1 MSELSPLIKDLALIL
16 GVAGV
21 LSLLFKW
28 LKQPVVLAYIV
39 AGMIISFIIPKTSP
53 EHGNIETWAEIGIIF
68 LLFGLG
74 LEFSFKKLMKV
85 GSTALIATII
95 IVVSMIGLGYLTGL
109 CFGWSHMTSLFLGA
123 MLCMSSTMI
132 IIKVYDD
139 LHLTNKSFAGIVL
152 GILIIEDLVAVLLMV
167 LLSTIAVSQRFE
179 GVEMMFSLFKLVA
192 FLLFWFFLGTYLIPT
207 VLRRMKRFF
216 NDETLLIFS
225 LGLCLGMV
233 YLATRAGF
241 SAALG
246 AFIMGSILAETL
258 DSERI
263 EKMTLP
269 IKDLFGAIFFVSVGM
284 MIQLSALGE
293 YIVPILIISCLVV
306 LGQAFFATTGVLLSG
321 QNLRTSISAGFSLTQ
336 IGEFSFIIGSLGL
349 SFGVIEDS
357 LYQIIVSV
365 SVVTIIVTPYVMK
378 MADPACQFLERKLPE
393 NWQNFLNKN
402 ASGAKPLNQNNLW
415 KKFLHSLIIY
425 TLIYYILCIT
435 IAFFMLRYGAPLIQ
449 EYVPGIKGNL
459 ISAVLIL
466 ALISPFL
473 RIIIVSQ
480 DGSVEFLRL
489 WKANK
494 SYRGPLIST
503 IVIRVLL
510 CAGLIMYILLSL
522 FHTHSIIAF
531 ALALGILLLFLASRH
546 LRTQTIKMERRFRTN
561 LNEKE
566 QYEEAK
572 NPVSKGFTNHLLE
585 RDLHLSEFLI
595 QPYYSIVGKTL
606 KEMGFRQAYG
616 VNVVTIVRE
625 GIHINIPNGEER
637 IYPNDH
643 LIVLGTD
650 EQMELFQRQLEEKKK
665 KYVDY
670 QEQLTEKVCL
680 RQIEVEPDSHL
691 IGKNI
696 QTARIQEDFDCLVV
710 GIERNGCSMQNPGL
724 DLVFEEGDIIWLV
737 GVDKNIRKLKTKFTA
752 SGIQLK

>member
-1 MSELSPLIKDLALIL
+1 MSELSPLIVNLALIL
-16 GVAGV
+16 GVAGI

-39 AGMIISFIIPKTSP
+39 AGILLSFIISEP
-53 EHGNIETWAEIGIIF
+53 ENIETWAEIGIIF

-109 CFGWSHMTSLFLGA
+109 CFGWSHLTSLFLGA

-139 LHLTNKSFAGIVL
+139 LHLTNKGFAGIVL

-179 GVEMMFSLFKLVA
+179 GMEMLFSLFKLVA
-192 FLLFWFFLGTYLIPT
+192 FLLFWFLLGTYLIPT
-207 VLRRMKRFF
+207 VLRKMKRFF

-225 LGLCLGMV
+225 LALCLGMV

-263 EKMTLP
+263 EKLTLP

-284 MIQLSALGE
+284 MMQLSVLGE
-293 YIVPILIISCLVV
+293 YMAPILIISMVV
-306 LGQAFFATTGVLLSG
+306 IFGQVFFATSGVLLAG
-321 QNLRTSISAGFSLTQ
+321 QNLRTAISSSFSLTQ
-336 IGEFSFIIGSLGL
+336 IGEFSYIIGSLGL
-349 SFGVIEDS
+349 ALGVIEVS

-365 SVVTIIVTPYVMK
+365 SVITIFATPFVMRL
-378 MADPACQFLERKLPE
+378 ADPAYRFLERRLPE

-402 ASGAKPLNQNNLW
+402 ASGAHPLNQNNLW
-415 KKFLHSLIIY
+415 KKFLQSLMMYTIIY
-425 TLIYYILCIT
+425 FILCIT
-435 IAFFMLRYGAPLIQ
+435 IVFFALRYGAPLIQ
-449 EYVPGIKGNL
+449 QYVPGIKGNL
-459 ISAVLIL
+459 IAAVLIL
-466 ALISPFL
+466 GLISPFL

-480 DGSVEFLRL
+480 DESTEFLRL

-503 IVIRVLL
+503 IVIRILL

-522 FHTHSIIAF
+522 FHTQSMVAF
-531 ALALGILLLFLASRH
+531 ALAMAILFLFLASRR
-546 LRTQTIKMERRFRTN
+546 LRNQTIKMERRFKMN

-566 QYEEAK
+566 QYEQSK
-572 NPVSKGFTNHLLE
+572 KPVSEGFTNHLLE
-585 RDLHLSEFLI
+585 RDLHLSDFRIL
-595 QPYYSIVGKTL
+595 PYYSIVGKTL
-606 KEMGFRQAYG
+606 KELKFRQSYG

-625 GIHINIPNGEER
+625 GFRLNIPNGDER

-650 EQMELFQRQLEEKKK
+650 KQMELFQLQIEEKKK

-670 QEQLTEKVCL
+670 QKEAADSVCL
-680 RQIEVEPDSHL
+680 RQIEIESDSQL

-696 QTARIQEDFDCLVV
+696 KTSGIQEDYDGLVV
-710 GIERNGCSMQNPGL
+710 GIERNNCSMQNPGL
-724 DLVFEEGDIIWLV
+724 DLVFEEGDILWLV
-737 GVDKNIRKLKTKFTA
+737 GEDKNIKRLKNNLL
-752 SGIQLK
+752 S